1 MSLDI
6 VILGPPGAGKGT
18 QAQRISAELGL
29 PHVNTGDILRSET
42 DAGTAL
48 GRQAAD
54 VMSRG
59 ELMPDDIVVELVRT
73 RVAEEDAGGGF
84 VIEGFPRTLTQAREL
99 DRILADMD
107 RELTVVLD
115 FQLPEEVAV
124 QRLLARAR
132 PDDRPDVIR
141 RRLDVQRVPDELV
154 EYYRARGILVG
165 IHADRSVD
173 EVFAEVQSVLETAAA
188 RSPR

>member
-1 MSLDI
+1 LALDI

-18 QAQRISAELGL
+18 QAQRISAELGV
-29 PHVNTGDILRSET
+29 PHANTGDMLRAET
-42 DAGTAL
+42 KAGTEL

-59 ELMPDDIVVELVRT
+59 ELMPDEIVVELIRRRLV
-73 RVAEEDAGGGF
+73 EDDAALGV
-84 VIEGFPRTLTQAREL
+84 VIDGFPRTLAQARAL
-99 DRILADMD
+99 DGILAEME

-115 FQLPEEVAV
+115 FQIPEDVAV
-124 QRLLARAR
+124 QRLLGRAR
-132 PDDRPDVIR
+132 PDDRPEVIR
-141 RRLDVQRVPDELV
+141 KRLEVQRVPDELV
-154 EYYRARGILVG
+154 EYYRAKGILVG